1 MELYPGTSIPPEEK
15 VNLKCK
21 SKWNSVRKAYADFL
35 GKPYIISP
43 VYTSNKTLKNTI
55 FYNSMFIVYTSVY
68 EKNNFMISKTF
79 KCVFYKKNTC

>member
-35 GKPYIISP
+35 GKPYIIPP
-43 VYTSNKTLKNTI
+43 VYTSNKTLKNTKENKI
-55 FYNSMFIVYTSVY
+55 RHEVQKQNTTRKKYT
-68 EKNNFMISKTF
+68 
-79 KCVFYKKNTC
+79 